1 MKLLRV
7 KEAARLA
14 GVSEATIRRWI
25 AAGALRVIRPVP
37 NSHPFI
43 REAAL
48 RKLLGEE
55 P

>member
-14 GVSEATIRRWI
+14 GVSEATVRRWI
-25 AAGALRVIRPVP
+25 NAGALKVVRPVP

-43 REAAL
+43 QETAL
-48 RKLLGEE
+48 RKLLGDGE
-55 P
+55 